1 MGITSMSGEA
11 SADDR
16 FSIMGHD
23 VLKVY
28 AGIRNVVLQIR
39 AKKPITPRTLKKDA
53 ILLGSHID
61 STLPSPGAAE

>member
-1 MGITSMSGEA
+1 
-11 SADDR
+11 
-16 FSIMGHD
+16 MGHD

-28 AGIRNVVLQIR
+28 AGIQNIILQIR
-39 AKKPITPRTLKKDA
+39 AKQPFTARTLDKDA

>member
-1 MGITSMSGEA
+1 M
-11 SADDR
+11 D
-16 FSIMGHD
+16 HD

-28 AGIRNVVLQIR
+28 AGIVNIILKVR
-39 AKKPITPRTLKKDA
+39 AKNPPSGKPAEADT

>member
-1 MGITSMSGEA
+1 MP
-11 SADDR
+11 R

-28 AGIRNVVLQIR
+28 AGIQNIILQIR
-39 AKKPITPRTLKKDA
+39 AKQPFTKRTLDKDA

>member
-1 MGITSMSGEA
+1 
-11 SADDR
+11 
-16 FSIMGHD
+16 MGHD

-28 AGIRNVVLQIR
+28 AGIVNIILKVR
-39 AKKPITPRTLKKDA
+39 AKNPPSGPAVEKDS